1 MIQSFKDEGTQDIYN
16 GQKTKAA
23 RSICPESIWKIA
35 VRKLDLLD
43 SAEIL
48 RDLQIPPGNRLE
60 RLSGDRQGQHSIRI
74 NDRFRVC
81 FFWTINGPDQ
91 VEIVDYH

>member
-1 MIQSFKDEGTQDIYN
+1 MIRSFKGEGTQDIYN
-16 GQKTKAA
+16 GQKTKAT
-23 RSICPESIWKIA
+23 RNICPESIWKIA

-48 RDLQIPPGNRLE
+48 RDLQIPPGYRLE
-60 RLSGDRQGQHSIRI
+60 RLSGNRQGQHSIRI
-74 NDRFRVC
+74 NDRYRVC
-81 FFWTINGPDQ
+81 FFWTINSPDQ